1 MNNADWSQ
9 KYRPSKF
16 EDVILPE
23 DIRLKLS
30 EVVKSKGGIS
40 LLFYGRPGCGKT
52 TIGKL
57 INPENTIYINCTTRN
72 SIDMVRWLEDS
83 CVCGTI
89 SGERRLILLDE
100 ADYLTKDAQAA
111 LRGVVEYL
119 SGHNDF
125 VMTANDPNQLS
136 EAIRS
141 RFLPVRFDY
150 TNSNFVKQKMK
161 DRLIHIASMEG
172 FSNVDDESLEKT
184 VNENFP
190 DMRRMTKSLQF
201 ELNQ

>member
-1 MNNADWSQ
+1 
-9 KYRPSKF
+9 
-16 EDVILPE
+16 
-23 DIRLKLS
+23 
-30 EVVKSKGGIS
+30 
-40 LLFYGRPGCGKT
+40 
-52 TIGKL
+52 
-57 INPENTIYINCTTRN
+57 
-72 SIDMVRWLEDS
+72 
-83 CVCGTI
+83 
-89 SGERRLILLDE
+89 
-100 ADYLTKDAQAA
+100 
-111 LRGVVEYL
+111 
-119 SGHNDF
+119 
-125 VMTANDPNQLS
+125 MTANDPNQLS